1 MSTNALALTAGKSIG
16 IHLVPAATLMIG
28 GFLGWK
34 LWQQQQKIKR
44 SEQTQAHFATQL
56 DQLQTEFT
64 KQQSEQIKQNE
75 QKAKEEQKTF
85 STLFKRTSSS
95 DKNTKKGG
103 LFKQLL
109 NDNIILRKTR

>member
-1 MSTNALALTAGKSIG
+1 MSTNALALTATKSIG
-16 IHLVPAATLMIG
+16 IHLVPAVTLMIG

-34 LWQQQQKIKR
+34 LWQQQQRIKR
-44 SEQTQAHFATQL
+44 NEQAQAHFATQL

-64 KQQSEQIKQNE
+64 KQQNE
-75 QKAKEEQKTF
+75 QVVKEQKVEKKTF
-85 STLFKRTSSS
+85 STFFKRASSA

-109 NDNIILRKTR
+109 NDNITLRKTQ